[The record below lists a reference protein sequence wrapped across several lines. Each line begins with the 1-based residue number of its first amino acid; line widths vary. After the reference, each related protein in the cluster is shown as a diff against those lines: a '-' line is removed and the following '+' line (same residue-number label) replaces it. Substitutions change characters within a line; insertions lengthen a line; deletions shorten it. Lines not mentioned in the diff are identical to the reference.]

1 MTTAD
6 ASGPRRLSRVLA
18 QLTSAGGA
26 LLVTV
31 AGLTTFACAV
41 LGALVVR
48 ARDGVGSWIPL
59 AIAILAAALV
69 CALAIDRH
77 RLVTELRRQPLPGGP
92 TVLVS
97 TDPVTGDVLDTD
109 TVGPEAVGPG
119 AVGPEVVGSAAVGP
133 RTGTGGGWRAARAE
147 FDLRRPTRLPR
158 VEAAQRALRAG
169 VGTPASSPWLERDLR
184 PTLVLFVATAL
195 AVPVTATTAI
205 IAALVLLTS

>member
-1 MTTAD
+1 MTTTD

-109 TVGPEAVGPG
+109 TVGPEAVGP
-119 AVGPEVVGSAAVGP
+119 

>member
-77 RLVTELRRQPLPGGP
+77 RLVTELRRQPHPGGP

-109 TVGPEAVGPG
+109 TVGPG
-119 AVGPEVVGSAAVGP
+119 AVGPEVVGSEVVGSAAVGP

-195 AVPVTATTAI
+195 AVPVTTTTAI